1 MALRYKISL
10 LTIVAVLVVLIPLS
24 LIHIRSL
31 AEAEVEEIQRRLR
44 SIGNVMAT
52 QLFSSEL
59 RTESESLQYIFL
71 KKLQERDED
80 ILFAAVYPEGVAVLN
95 RMLFPGSVKGTEDR
109 DLIDR
114 FVKQKSDPTV
124 EYVSVNLPQ
133 NRELFFGYSTVGID
147 QRRRQ
152 RQFQAFGWAL
162 GLTFLAM
169 IGSIFFARRLTRPIR
184 DLTAGMSR
192 VAGGDLE
199 VRLKRISRD
208 EIGALT
214 RDFNQMVAD
223 LQENVLERQ
232 RMGHEL
238 EIASDIQRKLLPQSE
253 PEVKGLDVAGICL
266 TCSEVGGDYY
276 DYLLLDDGRLAVVI
290 GDVAGHGVPSG
301 LLAAAVQGCLRNQVS
316 IDPSTKVVLA
326 AVDQVVRSSGK
337 QLMTLCYTV
346 IDPRNGLVD
355 TASAGHWS
363 PLHYM
368 ERTGAVEDVFP
379 SIGAAPALGTFV
391 IKLYP
396 NHQVSLEPGDVLV
409 FYSDGIL
416 EAANPEDEMYGE
428 ERLQDALRRHA
439 KGTAQQIRDAIL
451 DEVSHF
457 RGEVPQE
464 DDIALVIVKYIPS
477 E

>member
-31 AEAEVEEIQRRLR
+31 AQAEVEEIQHRLR

-124 EYVSVNLPQ
+124 EYVSINLPQ

-199 VRLKRISRD
+199 VRLERISRD

-214 RDFNQMVAD
+214 RDFNQMVA
-223 LQENVLERQ
+223 EF
-232 RMGHEL
+232 
-238 EIASDIQRKLLPQSE
+238 
-253 PEVKGLDVAGICL
+253 AGEC
-266 TCSEVGGDYY
+266 
-276 DYLLLDDGRLAVVI
+276 
-290 GDVAGHGVPSG
+290 AGTPAHG
-301 LLAAAVQGCLRNQVS
+301 A
-316 IDPSTKVVLA
+316 
-326 AVDQVVRSSGK
+326 
-337 QLMTLCYTV
+337 
-346 IDPRNGLVD
+346 
-355 TASAGHWS
+355 
-363 PLHYM
+363 
-368 ERTGAVEDVFP
+368 
-379 SIGAAPALGTFV
+379 
-391 IKLYP
+391 
-396 NHQVSLEPGDVLV
+396 
-409 FYSDGIL
+409 
-416 EAANPEDEMYGE
+416 
-428 ERLQDALRRHA
+428 
-439 KGTAQQIRDAIL
+439 
-451 DEVSHF
+451 
-457 RGEVPQE
+457 
-464 DDIALVIVKYIPS
+464 
-477 E
+477 